1 MSRIFSTFLLTLGFA
16 LSSASLH
23 AQIALGFD
31 IEVSDPAR
39 LVAAMDKYTESQT
52 GASIPATAILS
63 QYIANGTSTATHN
76 LAVLY
81 PSVEGMDE
89 AFLRNALSA
98 DWNEFIMEFGVAS
111 DTVLNVM
118 FEPTG
123 LTNGNTA
130 AISGELYASRWIV
143 VDVTDEAAF
152 ASEWQELVDSDPSD
166 WDVNASLWR
175 IIAPGNATGTHL
187 VSYQANNF
195 SELLSVRNSERPGLA
210 SFQRAV
216 TGISS
221 AYSISMVNTVKTWT
235 NP

>member
-1 MSRIFSTFLLTLGFA
+1 MTRNLSVFILTLGIA
-16 LSSASLH
+16 VSSAISH

-31 IEVSDPAR
+31 IEVSDPVG
-39 LVAAMDKYTESQT
+39 LISAMDKYTESQT
-52 GASIPATAILS
+52 GSAIPATVILS
-63 QYIANGTSTATHN
+63 QYVANGTSSATHN
-76 LAVLY
+76 LAVFY

-98 DWNEFIMEFGVAS
+98 DWNEFIMEFSAAS

-123 LTNGNTA
+123 LTNDNA
-130 AISGELYASRWIV
+130 DAISSELYASRWIV

-152 ASEWQELVDSDPSD
+152 ASEWQQLVDSDPSD

-195 SELLSVRNSERPGLA
+195 SELLSVRNSNRPGLA

-216 TGISS
+216 NSISS
-221 AYSISMVNTVKTWT
+221 AYSISMVNTVKIWT

>member
-1 MSRIFSTFLLTLGFA
+1 
-16 LSSASLH
+16 
-23 AQIALGFD
+23 
-31 IEVSDPAR
+31 
-39 LVAAMDKYTESQT
+39 
-52 GASIPATAILS
+52 
-63 QYIANGTSTATHN
+63 
-76 LAVLY
+76 
-81 PSVEGMDE
+81 MDE

-98 DWNEFIMEFGVAS
+98 DWNEFIMEFGAAS